1 MKLKITI
8 LTLILFFSFY
18 RIYAQKSIEIDSL
31 TNVLSTIEDNDE
43 KVKVLNRLMVL
54 NRGASN
60 EKAFS
65 YGYQALALAR
75 KIDAPMEIAT
85 LCKDLG
91 VLHVMISQLDSS
103 RHYYNLSLDQYAKIL
118 EGKDKE
124 QKEQAAKG
132 YIGVTGNLG
141 NWFFYKSMLDS
152 SIYYHQ
158 KTIELSDNFNMPK
171 MKGHSYHTLG
181 VIHLNQGK
189 YEIALDYYLE
199 ALANY
204 QEFEDL
210 NGASRVY
217 SGIGNIHL
225 IYTKKYDKALEY
237 FKETAI
243 IKKKIDGTGLGTV
256 YNRLG
261 VTYTHLNQLD
271 SASYYINESMT
282 LAKQQGNKRLIVDN
296 YSAQFLL
303 GTHTDISAEEG
314 IANSLEMIQ
323 LSTEINYPEGVHN
336 GYGNLAESYQRAGN
350 YGKAASTFEKAIS
363 MAKERGDIRVIE
375 NHYGNL
381 YKIYKTNLKD
391 SKKALA
397 ALENQFFY
405 KDSLR
410 TLDRTQQVEQLTIQF
425 ETEQKEKEIAL
436 LEKDKAVA
444 TAEIQQRKNQTMT
457 AALGALG
464 LLLLAGFLY
473 FRFRYVR
480 KVNEELDRLNTTKDR
495 LFAIVSHDLRGSISA
510 FQNIGQI
517 INFHLKKGNYDRLG
531 VVANQVD
538 KSANNLNNL
547 LDNLLQWSLS
557 QLEGVD
563 LNPTKL
569 NVRRSVDDIVELFE
583 QNAAAKGT
591 NLQSF
596 IKEDLQAI
604 VDENSLH
611 LVLRNLVSNAIKFTS
626 EGDKIEIHGV
636 ENDKFVEL
644 SIKDTGTG
652 IPQEKMARI
661 FQIDSKTS
669 SKGTSGERGTGLGL
683 ALCKEFVERN
693 GGTIELKS
701 VLGEGTVCQFRLPK
715 AI

>member
-1 MKLKITI
+1 
-8 LTLILFFSFY
+8 
-18 RIYAQKSIEIDSL
+18 
-31 TNVLSTIEDNDE
+31 
-43 KVKVLNRLMVL
+43 
-54 NRGASN
+54 
-60 EKAFS
+60 
-65 YGYQALALAR
+65 
-75 KIDAPMEIAT
+75 
-85 LCKDLG
+85 
-91 VLHVMISQLDSS
+91 
-103 RHYYNLSLDQYAKIL
+103 
-118 EGKDKE
+118 
-124 QKEQAAKG
+124 
-132 YIGVTGNLG
+132 
-141 NWFFYKSMLDS
+141 
-152 SIYYHQ
+152 
-158 KTIELSDNFNMPK
+158 
-171 MKGHSYHTLG
+171 
-181 VIHLNQGK
+181 
-189 YEIALDYYLE
+189 
-199 ALANY
+199 
-204 QEFEDL
+204 
-210 NGASRVY
+210 
-217 SGIGNIHL
+217 
-225 IYTKKYDKALEY
+225 
-237 FKETAI
+237 
-243 IKKKIDGTGLGTV
+243 
-256 YNRLG
+256 
-261 VTYTHLNQLD
+261 
-271 SASYYINESMT
+271 
-282 LAKQQGNKRLIVDN
+282 
-296 YSAQFLL
+296 
-303 GTHTDISAEEG
+303 
-314 IANSLEMIQ
+314 
-323 LSTEINYPEGVHN
+323 
-336 GYGNLAESYQRAGN
+336 
-350 YGKAASTFEKAIS
+350 
-363 MAKERGDIRVIE
+363 
-375 NHYGNL
+375 
-381 YKIYKTNLKD
+381 
-391 SKKALA
+391 
-397 ALENQFFY
+397 
-405 KDSLR
+405 
-410 TLDRTQQVEQLTIQF
+410 
-425 ETEQKEKEIAL
+425 
-436 LEKDKAVA
+436 
-444 TAEIQQRKNQTMT
+444 MT

-611 LVLRNLVSNAIKFTS
+611 LVLRNLVSNAIKYTS

-701 VLGEGTVCQFRLPK
+701 VFGEGTVCQFRLPK